1 MMTKEIQEYPVDTS
15 FIFLTDGQDT
25 IEHNQMAFATFQ
37 LIARGCKR
45 DVKIHVI
52 GFGNVNDSF
61 LNHVKT
67 LGSSHGNFLYAT
79 GNGELQENI
88 VDMFNIASTPMKEI
102 ELCNI
107 QQQEISQKGLKMK
120 APCMNNEIFFITNI
134 IPKSDQSNATDQESP
149 NDAFYV
155 KIHDKNHTTVIRC
168 KLQKAATGKPTGKGH
183 LYLQSEV

>member
-1 MMTKEIQEYPVDTS
+1 MMTKEIQEHPIDTS
-15 FIFLTDGQDT
+15 FIFLTDGQDS
-25 IEHNQMAFATFQ
+25 IERNQMAFTAFQ

-52 GFGNVNDSF
+52 GFGCVNDSF

-88 VDMFNIASTPMKEI
+88 VDMFNIASTPIKEI

-107 QQQEISQKGLKMK
+107 QEQERSQVGLKKK
-120 APCMNNEIFFITNI
+120 APCINDQIFLVTNM
-134 IPKSDQSNATDQESP
+134 IPQCQ
-149 NDAFYV
+149 NDAFHV
-155 KIHDKNHTTVIRC
+155 KICDKDCTIVVEC
-168 KLQKAATGKPTGKGH
+168 KLQKAAATGK
-183 LYLQSEV
+183 LN